1 MEKKDQPL
9 PQTPAHNVPAAEPLP
24 MDHPVAAAPVKSGSN
39 QSLTTALIIL
49 VVALLFIMLMFSM
62 NGKGLFSKDDSSDIT
77 ELQAR
82 NAQLRADANAARLSK
97 GLPPLPE
104 GASSARSMADRLQRD
119 ATSLAALT
127 GQWEKELASK
137 DETLR
142 KLESELA
149 ARSQNSQQL
158 YGQIASLQKQLAQ
171 AANSSAEVT
180 RLQNDLKI
188 AENQAVMLRKQL
200 GEFQTRPTNEQLAS
214 LNKQLDASIA
224 NAKKLELQVDGLL
237 ESQKNTVD
245 RDKYNDVVAELEKIR
260 PQVSQ
265 QRYEIQS
272 LRAQLDRTRLFIES
286 HKDLPAEAAAL
297 FERLRTLEDTN
308 PQQLAAAYQSIGS
321 TLNARI
327 VHRQEFATGTSQVP
341 FDREAL
347 IREAISQQKNTESFF
362 LVVGYASKTG
372 DAVSNRELSA
382 KRATTVAS
390 VVNTLK
396 DSGQQVKAVYL
407 GQTNRFSTTDNAA
420 NQICEVW
427 EIQK

>member
-1 MEKKDQPL
+1 MDNQEQPL
-9 PQTPAHNVPAAEPLP
+9 PKTPAHNAPIADPHPSNHGLPAA
-24 MDHPVAAAPVKSGSN
+24 KSNSN
-39 QSLTTALIIL
+39 QALTTGLIVL
-49 VVALLFIMLMFSM
+49 VVVLLFIMLMFSM
-62 NGKGLFSKDDSSDIT
+62 NGKGPFAKSDEKANLT
-77 ELQAR
+77 ELKAR
-82 NAQLRADANAARLSK
+82 NAQLRADTNAARISR
-97 GLPPLPE
+97 GEAPLPE

-119 ATSLAALT
+119 AISLASLT
-127 GQWEKELASK
+127 SQWEKELAQK
-137 DETLR
+137 DATMR

-171 AANSSAEVT
+171 AGNAGAEVN

-188 AENQAVMLRKQL
+188 AENQAAMLRKQL
-200 GEFQTRPTNEQLAS
+200 AEFQSRPTNEQLAT
-214 LNKQLDASIA
+214 LNKLLDTSIA
-224 NAKKLELQVDGLL
+224 KEKQLQLQVNALMEDA
-237 ESQKNTVD
+237 KNSVD
-245 RDKYNDVVAELEKIR
+245 RKKYTDAMAELEQLR
-260 PQVSQ
+260 PKVNQ

-297 FERLRTLEDTN
+297 FERLRTLENTN
-308 PQQLAAAYQSIGS
+308 PQQLAAAYQDIGTS
-321 TLNARI
+321 LNARI
-327 VHRQEFATGTSQVP
+327 VLRQEFATGSSQIP

-347 IREAISQQKNTESFF
+347 IRQALSVKKDAGTFF

-372 DAVSNRELSA
+372 DAKGNRELSA

-396 DSGQQVKAVYL
+396 ENGQQVKAVYL
-407 GQTNRFSTTDNAA
+407 GQTNRFSTEDNGA

-427 EIQK
+427 EIKK